1 MAHLRS
7 IAREQTKSLY
17 NGTIIQSIELR
28 DGTTGQIR
36 TEINSALLAVAV

>member
-7 IAREQTKSLY
+7 IARGQTKSLY
-17 NGTIIQSIELR
+17 NGTIMQSIGLR
-28 DGTTGQIR
+28 DEATGQIR